1 MKTYNEYLTEAYN
14 NKTYDFK
21 IGVAGDNEGVADK
34 LETALKKFGVTNITP
49 GKKTPIQE
57 RPLDFPQLQN
67 EEVTYYEA
75 TITYPTHAEALQEY
89 LGYNIGRS
97 QSHIMVR
104 NMNAPQE
111 VYQEIDE
118 GPYDIKLTKEDM
130 GGESAQDKVGDSHV
144 MDLLKE
150 LEVARKER
158 TNDPIGTAK
167 TIQNEQSEEQM
178 AQGENA
184 KSPIGS

>member
-1 MKTYNEYLTEAYN
+1 MKKYSEYLTEAYN
-14 NKTYDFK
+14 GKTYEFK
-21 IGVAGDNEGVADK
+21 IGIAGDNDGIADK

-89 LGYNIGRS
+89 LGYNIGKS
-97 QSHIMVR
+97 QAHIMVR
-104 NMNAPQE
+104 NMNAMQE
-111 VYQEIDE
+111 VYQEVSNE
-118 GPYDIKLTKEDM
+118 PYEVKLTKE
-130 GGESAQDKVGDSHV
+130 
-144 MDLLKE
+144 E
-150 LEVARKER
+150 LEGVRKEY
-158 TNDPIGTAK
+158 TNSPVANVKPDA
-167 TIQNEQSEEQM
+167 EQKQM
-178 AQGENA
+178 EDAGKS

>member
-1 MKTYNEYLTEAYN
+1 MKKYSEYLTEAYN
-14 NKTYDFK
+14 NKTYEFK
-21 IGVAGDNEGVADK
+21 IGVAGDNDGVADK
-34 LETALKKFGVTNITP
+34 LEVALKKFGVTNITP

-75 TITYPTHAEALQEY
+75 TITYPTHAESLQEY
-89 LGYNIGRS
+89 LGYNIGKS

-118 GPYDIKLTKEDM
+118 SPYEVKLTKEDM
-130 GGESAQDKVGDSHV
+130 GGEDAQKEVGNNRV
-144 MDLLKE
+144 MELLKE
-150 LEVARKER
+150 LEGARKEN
-158 TNDPIGTAK
+158 TNSPVQSIKPDA
-167 TIQNEQSEEQM
+167 EQKQM
-178 AQGENA
+178 EDAGVS